1 MSQEAPAR
9 ARILHIATRYLR
21 GGSERRISDA
31 MHSLDEF
38 AHDLIVGPESDLGLA
53 KSDLPV
59 EDVLV
64 ESRLIRQPN
73 PYSDAIALTRLIRVI
88 RERQPDIVFT
98 HQSKAGALGR
108 IASRF
113 AGRVPA
119 VHSLSMASFGPGYSK
134 VQSAVFRWLEKR
146 LASYTAAYSGVGSD
160 LMGRYRDAGVP
171 DDKLHLIRSGVPIP
185 RIDEPKQE
193 LKQTLARQYGAPAD
207 RPWVIHVGSLEAR
220 KNVMMLPRVLRLT
233 HEMSANGLLPHLLI
247 VGDGP
252 LRSQLE
258 REIESEGLGS
268 HCTLTGYVTG
278 VGPLMRASDTLI
290 LLSSVEG
297 LPQVL
302 VQAAAVD
309 TPFVAFDVDGVREVL
324 ALGAQGTVVELG
336 DVDAAVQ
343 AVTEQLARPAAH
355 AELNLESWSPERI
368 RGAYRSLLKEVL
380 DGQTAVDR
388 GA

>member
-1 MSQEAPAR
+1 MSEEVPTEG
-9 ARILHIATRYLR
+9 RILHIATRYLR

-38 AHDLIVGPESDLGLA
+38 AHDLIVGPESDLSLA

-88 RERQPDIVFT
+88 RERQPAVIFT

-134 VQSAVFRWLEKR
+134 VQSAAFRWLEKR

-160 LMGRYRDAGVP
+160 LMNRYRDAGVP
-171 DDKLHLIRSGVPIP
+171 DDKLHLIRSGAPIP
-185 RIDEPKQE
+185 RIIEPKHDVKE
-193 LKQTLARQYGAPAD
+193 RLARQYGAPAD

-233 HEMSANGLLPHLLI
+233 HEMSGNGLPYLLV

-258 REIESEGLGS
+258 QQIESEGLGS
-268 HCTLTGYVTG
+268 HFTLTGYVTG

-309 TPFVAFDVDGVREVL
+309 TPFVAFDVDGVRELL
-324 ALGAQGTVVELG
+324 ALGAQGMVVELG
-336 DVDAAVQ
+336 DVDAAVR

-355 AELNLESWSPERI
+355 AELNLESWSPETI
-368 RGAYRSLLKEVL
+368 RDAYRSLLKRVL
-380 DGQTAVDR
+380 DSQTRVDR
-388 GA
+388 WA